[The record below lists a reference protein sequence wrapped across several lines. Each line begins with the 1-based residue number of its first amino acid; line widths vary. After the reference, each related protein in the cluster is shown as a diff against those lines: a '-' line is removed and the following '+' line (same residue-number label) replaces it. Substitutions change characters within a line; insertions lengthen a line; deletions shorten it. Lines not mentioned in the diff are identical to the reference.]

1 MTYLR
6 INPVL
11 ALLLLLTAIA
21 AALPFISYAPNRLVS
36 GEGRHLWQLWP
47 QTIWML
53 VGVGCAWLTA
63 CFIPAKKGSIFAL
76 ILAQFV
82 FVLLVWG
89 AGKAATQLAQNGSAL
104 ARTSLG
110 SGFWLAAALALL
122 ACSDAIRRISTHPLW
137 RWLLHMQIAIIPL
150 WLLYSGTLND
160 LSLMKEYANRQDV
173 FDDALAQHL
182 TLLFGAV
189 LPALVIGVPLGIW
202 CYFSTA
208 RQGAIFSLLNVI
220 QTVPSV
226 ALFGLLI
233 APLAALVTAFPWL
246 GKLGIAG
253 TGMTPALIALVLY
266 ALLPLVRG
274 VVVGLNQ
281 IPRDVLESARAMGMS
296 GAQRFLHVQL
306 PLALPVFLRSL
317 RVVMVQTVGMAV
329 IAALIGAGGFGAL
342 VFQGLLSSAIDL
354 VLLGV
359 IPVIVLAVLIGTSG
373 SGKSTTLKMINRLVE
388 HDSGELRFAGEEIRS
403 LPVLELRRRMGY
415 AIQSIGLFPHWSVA
429 QNIATVPQL
438 QKWSRA
444 RIDDRID
451 ELMALLGLES
461 NLRERYPHQ
470 LSGGQQ
476 QRVGVARAL
485 AADPQVLLMDEPFG
499 ALDPVTRGAL
509 QQEMTRIHRLLGR
522 TIVLVTHDIDEALR
536 LAEHLVLMDH
546 GEVVQQGNPLTML
559 TRPANDFV
567 RQFFGRSEL
576 GVRLLSLR
584 SVADYVRREERAEGE
599 ALAEEMTLR
608 DALSL
613 FVARGC
619 EVLPVVNTQ
628 GQPSGTLH
636 FQDLLVEA

>member
-1 MTYLR
+1 M
-6 INPVL
+6 IE
-11 ALLLLLTAIA
+11 
-21 AALPFISYAPNRLVS
+21 FSHVS
-36 GEGRHLWQLWP
+36 
-47 QTIWML
+47 
-53 VGVGCAWLTA
+53 
-63 CFIPAKKGSIFAL
+63 K
-76 ILAQFV
+76 
-82 FVLLVWG
+82 
-89 AGKAATQLAQNGSAL
+89 
-104 ARTSLG
+104 
-110 SGFWLAAALALL
+110 
-122 ACSDAIRRISTHPLW
+122 
-137 RWLLHMQIAIIPL
+137 
-150 WLLYSGTLND
+150 
-160 LSLMKEYANRQDV
+160 
-173 FDDALAQHL
+173 
-182 TLLFGAV
+182 LFGAQKAV
-189 LPALVIGVPLGIW
+189 NDLNLNFQEGS
-202 CYFSTA
+202 FS
-208 RQGAIFSLLNVI
+208 
-220 QTVPSV
+220 
-226 ALFGLLI
+226 
-233 APLAALVTAFPWL
+233 
-246 GKLGIAG
+246 
-253 TGMTPALIALVLY
+253 
-266 ALLPLVRG
+266 
-274 VVVGLNQ
+274 
-281 IPRDVLESARAMGMS
+281 
-296 GAQRFLHVQL
+296 
-306 PLALPVFLRSL
+306 
-317 RVVMVQTVGMAV
+317 
-329 IAALIGAGGFGAL
+329 
-342 VFQGLLSSAIDL
+342 
-354 VLLGV
+354 
-359 IPVIVLAVLIGTSG
+359 VLIGTSG

-388 HDSGELRFAGEEIRS
+388 HDSGVIRFAGEEIRS

-429 QNIATVPQL
+429 QNIATVPL
-438 QKWSRA
+438 LHKWSRA

-628 GQPSGTLH
+628 GQPCGTLH
-636 FQDLLVEA
+636 FQDLLEEA